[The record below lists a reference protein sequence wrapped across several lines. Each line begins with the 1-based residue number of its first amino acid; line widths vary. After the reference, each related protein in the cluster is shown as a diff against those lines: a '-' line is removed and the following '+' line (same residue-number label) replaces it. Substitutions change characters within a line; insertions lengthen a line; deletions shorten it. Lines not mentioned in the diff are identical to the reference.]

1 MSQMLLQTTV
11 VSRYLREAAALRQ
24 WMNPL
29 LSDLSG
35 AEAALTAENFGPRGG
50 FQANAKILLVFIQ
63 GIQQHLTR
71 KVSSSCLCL
80 FRLNTEG

>member
-50 FQANAKILLVFIQ
+50 FQANAKI
-63 GIQQHLTR
+63 
-71 KVSSSCLCL
+71 
-80 FRLNTEG
+80 

>member
-1 MSQMLLQTTV
+1 MLVPLGNSPLSSHCQDKTMNHFQPREGQMSQMLLQTTV
-11 VSRYLREAAALRQ
+11 VSRYLREAAALWQ

-50 FQANAKILLVFIQ
+50 FQANAKI
-63 GIQQHLTR
+63 
-71 KVSSSCLCL
+71 
-80 FRLNTEG
+80 